1 MAGRSFAGRVNH
13 ALCHNEIPLM
23 KIRLIL
29 ALSAYA
35 ALALLAGFTLHNRE
49 MRLAVWVLLGG
60 LAIRTWI
67 ADLKQQ

>member
-1 MAGRSFAGRVNH
+1 
-13 ALCHNEIPLM
+13 M

-29 ALSAYA
+29 ALGAYA

-67 ADLKQQ
+67 AEQKQQ